1 MRTSKWARILQ
12 VIKQKKYSFM
22 IRVALYIFL
31 SVVAFVFVYPFL
43 YMLFTSVK
51 SLKDLNDIS
60 VDWIP
65 REFYFYNY
73 VRAFDL
79 LNYFQHFGIS
89 TFLTVVS
96 IGIKSICC
104 SFIAYGL
111 SRYNFPGKNFWFGI
125 VILSIIVPTQTI
137 ILPQYLEFAA
147 IKWTGSYLPIL
158 IPQLFGFGLKGGL
171 FIFIYRQFFMNL
183 PKTLE
188 EAARLDGCGAVST
201 YWKIALPATGT
212 STLVTAVLA
221 MVWHWNDYYEPAIYL
236 QSEKLW
242 PLPAMLPKIYAM
254 YQTYFSGNFNLGSIQ
269 PSLLEKQIVTEG
281 TVMAA
286 TVLVILPIIIAYA
299 FLQKRFIQG
308 IERSGLVE

>member
-1 MRTSKWARILQ
+1 MKASKWAGILQ
-12 VIKQKKYSFM
+12 TINQKKYSFV

-51 SLKDLNDIS
+51 SLRDLNDIS

-73 VRAFDL
+73 VRAFGL
-79 LNYFQHFGIS
+79 LNYFQHFAIS
-89 TFLTVVS
+89 VFLTTVS
-96 IGIKSICC
+96 IAIKSICC

-111 SRYNFPGKNFWFGI
+111 ARYDFRGKGFWFGI
-125 VILSIIVPTQTI
+125 VILSIIIPTQTI
-137 ILPQYLEFAA
+137 ILPQYLEFST
-147 IKWTGSYLPIL
+147 IKWTGTYLPIL
-158 IPQLFGFGLKGGL
+158 IPQLFGYGLKGGL
-171 FIFIYRQFFMNL
+171 FIFIYRQFFLNL

-188 EAARLDGCGAVST
+188 EAARLDGCGPLGT
-201 YWKIALPATGT
+201 YWRIALPATGT

-242 PLPAMLPKIYAM
+242 PLPAMLPKIYSM

-269 PSLLEKQIVTEG
+269 PNLLERQIVTEG

-286 TVLVILPIIIAYA
+286 TVLVILPIMIAYA